1 MIQKTYPSDSFTGM
15 VICAFI
21 FGICVLAF
29 HIHEIFDF
37 NYNYML
43 LYMPHVFP
51 SIIIPSVYFLTH
63 KNSFKQSLSEL
74 KDICFT

>member
-1 MIQKTYPSDSFTGM
+1 MIQKTYLSDSFTGM

-51 SIIIPSVYFLTH
+51 SIIIPSIYFLTH

-74 KDICFT
+74 KDVCFS